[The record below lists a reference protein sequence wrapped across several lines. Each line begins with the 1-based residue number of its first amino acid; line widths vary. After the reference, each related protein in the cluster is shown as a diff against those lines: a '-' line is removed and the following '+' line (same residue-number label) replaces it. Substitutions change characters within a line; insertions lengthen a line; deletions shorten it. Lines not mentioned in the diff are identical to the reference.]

1 MKQLFSKVSSHMTVI
16 SLLGAFTIYV
26 GLELAF
32 NLLLIEIY
40 SKPLELLFG
49 EYKLATERLELFGRT
64 LSSFGIALVL
74 TPMILKIFFEKP
86 VSESQSLNPVNTTKK
101 WTGKI
106 CVFFLTWLAL
116 IPLQRVLVDGWVHA
130 TSNESKLSAVRA
142 IVYKEGYLADRIAI
156 ESFDEFNVI
165 AQDPERRDLVVALI
179 PSLAYFSKSFN
190 GLIKQNTESIADIYL
205 TNEQK
210 SRFERDGLPR
220 LRQFDARFKAEYDKY
235 REANNNYQTALAKL
249 DDKQGI
255 VAEANSLL
263 EGLNKHINNQWDLY
277 VTFYES
283 AYDSFDYL
291 AKEKWVQEA
300 HHKFKDQYESKKC
313 NSACIEQVTQ
323 AHADYLNK
331 LEYQNGRLLGIF
343 VKPSDIIWGTFGT
356 KERLEIMFRDGR
368 RNWLRGAYRVGDAE
382 TLEQFAASDNARKVA
397 ISYFKDKEVILPEN
411 WQLSD
416 IKAIENEI
424 TKKYQRIA
432 DSVWKTYAS
441 DSAFGTTEPGLGR
454 VAFAT
459 HRSVLRHA
467 RESLGQYYISDFS
480 LGLPEKIYIEK
491 WLAQQNN
498 ISFIRMVT
506 STAATAAF
514 SPGGVL
520 YNVGN
525 DAVKLSVIPPFSIGL
540 SFLAIFVLFIKLVLH
555 FGRERIGPA
564 SIVMIA
570 GGLLI
575 VFPTVKSIYSEHSY
589 HAIMS
594 QFAQDFNK
602 DDDLEKLKT
611 HVFGAV
617 LDLENA
623 LFSNYREMDY
633 IGDVAKAFGIRSGKR
648 ASETHDLVLAIR
660 SYDDS
665 IYQMLDWL
673 PEKFNTGEV
682 VEPFDA
688 NVTLLK
694 RDHSIGAFLGLYFQG
709 EKVKGVRMPNF
720 LADSDMGLLLD
731 QKLFYS
737 ADYGSAVKSF
747 IDNYNDPSYLLGIS
761 DGSVLK
767 TSAISKL
774 EKLMT
779 SYLNKNKTFA
789 GSLKVLKD
797 SGHANLVLWQPSIGA
812 NYRCFTLPSI
822 TSDKLSEALIR
833 NNVGFKELPNCQ
845 GFL

>member
-1 MKQLFSKVSSHMTVI
+1 MCI
-16 SLLGAFTIYV
+16 
-26 GLELAF
+26 
-32 NLLLIEIY
+32 
-40 SKPLELLFG
+40 
-49 EYKLATERLELFGRT
+49 
-64 LSSFGIALVL
+64 
-74 TPMILKIFFEKP
+74 
-86 VSESQSLNPVNTTKK
+86 
-101 WTGKI
+101 
-106 CVFFLTWLAL
+106 FLTWLAL